1 MGGGNPGGSEI
12 MPGGMP
18 ISDIFSIMDFGI
30 ICQHNSLISHN
41 VFIKSV
47 KIRTMQGLHSN
58 DVATSYVAVRSGNI
72 I

>member
-30 ICQHNSLISHN
+30 ICQHNSLISH

-47 KIRTMQGLHSN
+47 NEKKN
-58 DVATSYVAVRSGNI
+58 KKNI
-72 I
+72 KLEQCKDCIQMMLPLLT